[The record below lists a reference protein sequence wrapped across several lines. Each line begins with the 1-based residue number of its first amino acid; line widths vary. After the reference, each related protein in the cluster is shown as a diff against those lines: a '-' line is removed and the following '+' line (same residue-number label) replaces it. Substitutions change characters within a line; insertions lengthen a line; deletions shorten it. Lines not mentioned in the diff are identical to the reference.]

1 MDIGIRIRKRREELG
16 YTQEELAK
24 KLGYKSRSS
33 VNKIE
38 NSREVSMKK
47 IKMYADALQTTVPNL
62 MGWEEPQIII
72 EQADMDAS
80 LIRMEKRIK
89 EYAIKLSKLSE
100 EDKLHIMNMIDRFGK

>member
-72 EQADMDAS
+72 EKADIDAKVIM
-80 LIRMEKRIK
+80 LEKRIK

-100 EDKLHIMNMIDRFGK
+100 DDRKDIMKMIDRLGK